1 MSALAKHGVLST
13 KYVDE
18 DQNLQVVKR
27 SLEPVWRED
36 WEVVV
41 ENAMLVDHTLDLE
54 MWDKVG

>member
-1 MSALAKHGVLST
+1 MLST

-18 DQNLQVVKR
+18 DQHLQVVKR

-54 MWDKVG
+54 MWDKVGEEIASWL